1 MTTEASKSDHL
12 TAALAKLTH
21 DLEALPGKIAA
32 QVAAEVAAL
41 KKAPLPTLLVGGKN
55 IPFLVLNVDMG
66 ADDDFEGH
74 FTVASEHADLLRV
87 SSTIEIRSNGKL
99 MCRAGRLLSTRR
111 EGGTIVCAASSV
123 TADPPLWERH
133 KDAHGQLQPLETLP
147 FIEKM
152 TQAD

>member
-1 MTTEASKSDHL
+1 MTTEASKSDSLAL
-12 TAALAKLTH
+12 T
-21 DLEALPGKIAA
+21 
-32 QVAAEVAAL
+32 Q
-41 KKAPLPTLLVGGKN
+41 LLVGGKD
-55 IPFLVLNVDMG
+55 IPFLLLNVDMG

-87 SSTIEIRSNGKL
+87 SSTIEIRFNGKL

-111 EGGTIVCAASSV
+111 EGDTIVCRAASSV

-147 FIEKM
+147 FVEK
-152 TQAD
+152 TLA